1 MGYLF
6 KVGKN
11 NEVPLPDDI
20 CDELDIKI
28 GDILICEVAENSS
41 SISMKKHCDQTLS
54 DDVINSAGNLTRVI
68 PYFPEQDAT
77 AD

>member
-1 MGYLF
+1 MGYQF

-20 CDELDIKI
+20 CDDLDIKI
-28 GDILICEVAENSS
+28 GDILICEVAANSS

-54 DDVINSAGNLTRVI
+54 DDDITSAGNLTRVI
-68 PYFPEQDAT
+68 PYFAEHSAA